1 MLDKIT
7 AFTNKYLNT
16 FHMPTRIVWTDIVEI
31 LIISFLVYRLL
42 IWIRDTKAWTL
53 LKGFVVIIVFLV
65 VAAFFNLSTI
75 LWLAE
80 KVFSVGIIAVVI
92 LLQPELRRA
101 LEQLGNKGFKNG
113 FISFDLMKTPDGNF
127 SDRTLN
133 EIVDA
138 AFEMGKVKTGA
149 LIVVEQNQE
158 LTSYED
164 TGIDI
169 DAVVSSALLKNIFE
183 HNTPLHDG
191 AVIVRGDRVMSA
203 TCYLPLSESTKLSK
217 NLGTRH
223 RAGVGVSEV
232 TDSMTVIVSEETGR
246 VSVAYEG
253 KLRENVDRERLATML
268 RSIQNKPEEDK
279 QKKSWKGRLKR
290 EETRNG

>member
-1 MLDKIT
+1 MENII
-7 AFTNKYLNT
+7 AFTNKYLNI
-16 FHMPTRIVWTDIVEI
+16 FHMPTKIVWTDIVEI
-31 LIISFLVYRLL
+31 LIISFLVYHLL
-42 IWIRDTKAWTL
+42 LWVRDTKAWTL

-65 VAAFFNLSTI
+65 AAAFFNLSTI

-113 FISFDLMKTPDGNF
+113 FLSLDLLRTPDGNF
-127 SDRTLN
+127 SDKTLN
-133 EIVDA
+133 EIIEA
-138 AFEMGKVKTGA
+138 AFDMGKVKTGA

-158 LTSYED
+158 LTNYED
-164 TGIDI
+164 TGIAV
-169 DAVVSSALLKNIFE
+169 DAVVSAALLKNIFE

-191 AVIVRGDRVMSA
+191 AVIIRGDRVMSA
-203 TCYLPLSESTKLSK
+203 TCYLPLSDSTKLSK
-217 NLGTRH
+217 KLGTRH
-223 RAGVGVSEV
+223 RAGVGVSEL

-253 KLRENVDRERLATML
+253 KLRENVDKERLKEL
-268 RSIQNKPEEDK
+268 LCSIQNKPEDEK
-279 QKKSWKGRLKR
+279 LKKSWKGRLKR
-290 EETRNG
+290 EENKN